1 MLRKPEHIC
10 SCFLDWCYQAGGRE
24 FQARLQIF
32 QKGRAGLLGAL
43 QLLNWSH
50 VATAVD
56 HKMQMPASPFQLLC
70 EPGHLLDVC
79 EPSKGSGLTW
89 SAAAG

>member
-1 MLRKPEHIC
+1 M
-10 SCFLDWCYQAGGRE
+10 
-24 FQARLQIF
+24 
-32 QKGRAGLLGAL
+32 
-43 QLLNWSH
+43 QLLNWSP

-89 SAAAG
+89 SV

>member
-1 MLRKPEHIC
+1 MLRKQEYIFVLVF
-10 SCFLDWCYQAGGRE
+10 STGVIKLEVENSRQGFRKVEQDCY
-24 FQARLQIF
+24 I
-32 QKGRAGLLGAL
+32 GAL

-56 HKMQMPASPFQLLC
+56 HKMQMPASPFQFLC

-89 SAAAG
+89 SAVAG